1 MIIKLL
7 KSSWFY
13 FVLGVSIG
21 LILLLFS
28 KSETPAP
35 RCKKPIEPDYSYY
48 MVERVIDGDT
58 LRLEDGRQV
67 RLLGVD
73 TPESK
78 HSEVPVQVFSK
89 EAYEF
94 SRQMVEGFKVRL
106 ECDVEPTDKYGRT
119 LAYIYLEDGRM
130 LNEELLKRGYAYVL
144 RYYPFKKKADFL
156 KIQDKARQEQ
166 RGLWSYNL
174 SLGRLAIIAEKF
186 DQLSEVGKR
195 QFDVEL
201 DKLIDK
207 YPKKEE

>member
-7 KSSWFY
+7 KSNWFY
-13 FVLGVSIG
+13 LVLGMSIG
-21 LILLLFS
+21 LIILLFS
-28 KSETPAP
+28 KPETPAP

-48 MVERVIDGDT
+48 KVERVIDGDT

-94 SRQMVEGFKVRL
+94 SRQMVEGFEVRL
-106 ECDVEPTDKYGRT
+106 ERDVEPTDKYGRT

>member
-1 MIIKLL
+1 MNIKLL
-7 KSSWFY
+7 KSNWFY
-13 FVLGVSIG
+13 
-21 LILLLFS
+21 LILGIAAGLVVLQFS
-28 KSETPAP
+28 KPELPQSNKA
-35 RCKKPIEPDYSYY
+35 KAIEPDFSYY
-48 MVERVIDGDT
+48 KVEKVIDGDT
-58 LRLEDGRQV
+58 LRLEDGRLV

-78 HSEVPVQVFSK
+78 HSEVPVQLFSK

-106 ECDVEPTDKYGRT
+106 EYDVEPTDKYGRT
-119 LAYIYLEDGRM
+119 LAYVYLEDGRM

-144 RYYPFKKKADFL
+144 RYYPFKKKAEFL
-156 KIQDKARQEQ
+156 IIQEKAREEQ

-174 SLGRLAIIAEKF
+174 SSGRLAIIAEKF
-186 DQLSEVGKR
+186 NQLSEEGKR
-195 QFDVEL
+195 QFDIKL